1 MNPDDFKCAEI
12 ILAIKNLIRVSGT
25 CSSHALRL
33 SIAHLNEIVAS
44 PEKAG
49 IEAYEEKFIRDA
61 IELLNE
67 QIKFGDSSPC
77 PVCGS
82 GYKYNFL

>member
-12 ILAIKNLIRVSGT
+12 LLAIKNLIRVSGT
-25 CSSHALRL
+25 CSSHALKL
-33 SIAHLNEIVAS
+33 SIAHLNEIVVM
-44 PEKAG
+44 PEQAG
-49 IEAYEEKFIRDA
+49 IKAYEAKFIRDA
-61 IELLNE
+61 IKLLDD

-82 GYKYNFL
+82 GYKYNLL